1 MDFYNVLKYI
11 LMGALV
17 VIIGLAAISNDDGP
31 STPSQPVPQQ
41 NQSKFNF

>member
-1 MDFYNVLKYI
+1 MNFYNVLKYV
-11 LMGALV
+11 LMAALV
-17 VIIGLAAISNDDGP
+17 IIVGVAAVSNDDGV